1 MRREKERVLPRRKA
15 RRETAAG
22 KLSLLGAVVEEVE
35 DEEEGEGGVREGEE
49 SVGE

>member
-35 DEEEGEGGVREGEE
+35 DEEGEGGVREGEE